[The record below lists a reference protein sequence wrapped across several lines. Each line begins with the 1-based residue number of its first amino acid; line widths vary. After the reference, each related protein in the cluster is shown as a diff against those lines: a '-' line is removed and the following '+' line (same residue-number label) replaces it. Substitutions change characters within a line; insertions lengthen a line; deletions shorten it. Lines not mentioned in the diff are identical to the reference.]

1 MSIPFDVT
9 DRMLEAARLK
19 NHSALAADLGVTPQA
34 LSNYKRRGDFPA
46 GLVIDF
52 AAKHGL
58 SIDWLVTGKKPGEIL
73 GQSPLSGI
81 LIDLAVTREE
91 QVYIEKALTVL
102 RNSNGLGEVFRYSL
116 DALVEGMA
124 KEARHVA

>member
-1 MSIPFDVT
+1 MALGAEATHETRGMYDHRLLRSRRKAGGALMSIPFDVT

-58 SIDWLVTGKKPGEIL
+58 SIDWLVTGKKPG
-73 GQSPLSGI
+73 
-81 LIDLAVTREE
+81 
-91 QVYIEKALTVL
+91 
-102 RNSNGLGEVFRYSL
+102 
-116 DALVEGMA
+116 
-124 KEARHVA
+124 